1 MLLESSE
8 VHMKLGYLYS
18 DLGDLQKARHHL
30 ATARTLDPFFVV
42 ATLGLAG
49 VSNKVSVMA

>member
-1 MLLESSE
+1 MLSESSE
-8 VHMKLGYLYS
+8 VHMKLGHLYS

-49 VSNKVSVMA
+49 VSNKVSVMT